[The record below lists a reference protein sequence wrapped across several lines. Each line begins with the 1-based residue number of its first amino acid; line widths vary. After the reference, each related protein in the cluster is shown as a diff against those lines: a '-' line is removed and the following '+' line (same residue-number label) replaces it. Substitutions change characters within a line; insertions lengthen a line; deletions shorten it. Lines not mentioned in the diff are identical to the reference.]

1 MASKIQIL
9 RSTGSSAASGL
20 APGELAYTEGLE
32 TLYIGSPTD
41 TDSNGVSDSM
51 LVIGGKA
58 YTDMVIPETA
68 SNAASIILKED
79 TSNGAHGITI
89 KAPDSVAADVTLTL
103 PGDDGTANQLLTTN
117 GSGVLT
123 WDDTL
128 SVASV
133 NVSGNLTVSGTTTTV
148 DSTVVTV
155 ADPVFQIGASAA
167 DDNKDRGILFAY
179 NSSGAK
185 IGFFGMDDSDKRFK
199 YWAVATN
206 TSEVMSGTLGDAQFT
221 NIYGTLATASQ
232 TNITGV
238 GTITTGVWNGTA
250 IANANLA
257 NSTIGVTA
265 GNGLSGGGTPA
276 LGASTSLALDL
287 NELTAATVAVAN
299 DSIAIIDAG
308 DSSSKKE
315 SIADLVGAIAGAGL
329 TATAGVLSAD
339 QVGDVDLASE
349 VTGTLPV
356 ANGGTGAT
364 TLTNGGILL
373 GSGTGAVTAM
383 AVLADSAMIVG
394 DGTTDPVA
402 ETGATLRA
410 SIGVSIG
417 SQVQAYSAGLQS
429 ISGLTE
435 VAGSV
440 IYTTADNTYAALAA
454 GTAGELLQSNGASA
468 PTWATID
475 GGSY

>member
-1 MASKIQIL
+1 MWI
-9 RSTGSSAASGL
+9 STKL
-20 APGELAYTEGLE
+20 
-32 TLYIGSPTD
+32 
-41 TDSNGVSDSM
+41 
-51 LVIGGKA
+51 
-58 YTDMVIPETA
+58 
-68 SNAASIILKED
+68 
-79 TSNGAHGITI
+79 
-89 KAPDSVAADVTLTL
+89 
-103 PGDDGTANQLLTTN
+103 
-117 GSGVLT
+117 
-123 WDDTL
+123 
-128 SVASV
+128 
-133 NVSGNLTVSGTTTTV
+133 
-148 DSTVVTV
+148 
-155 ADPVFQIGASAA
+155 
-167 DDNKDRGILFAY
+167 
-179 NSSGAK
+179 
-185 IGFFGMDDSDKRFK
+185 
-199 YWAVATN
+199 
-206 TSEVMSGTLGDAQFT
+206 
-221 NIYGTLATASQ
+221 
-232 TNITGV
+232 
-238 GTITTGVWNGTA
+238 
-250 IANANLA
+250 ANANLA

-383 AVLADSAMIVG
+383 AVLGDGEMIVG
-394 DGTTDPVA
+394 AGTTDPVA
-402 ETGATLRA
+402 ESGATLRT
-410 SIGVSIG
+410 SIGVAIG
-417 SQVQAYSAGLQS
+417 TNVQAYSAALAS
-429 ISGLTE
+429 IAGLTE

-440 IYTTADNTYAALAA
+440 VATTADNTYAAVAQ
-454 GTAGELLQSNGASA
+454 GTSGQVLLSNGASA
-468 PTWATID
+468 PAWSDID